1 MDTMAT
7 TTKPVETRA
16 LGWYA
21 VQRVR
26 VGDWFKR
33 HNQKPAA
40 DQKSESQTEFQ
51 PKDKD
56 HDGLPNEQ
64 SEMLDATG
72 TKEDMKERTRDKQ
85 KKKDKDEQVDKTKR
99 DPKIEKQ
106 LENVVNES
114 HIVLA
119 QAKSVFPFQLFPDTV
134 SIDRHKLTI
143 IYRQFWGVE
152 KTVSVPIENI
162 KNIEA
167 DIGPF
172 LGSLN
177 ITSDLFI
184 NNTQEVKY
192 LTSGDARRIQKLV
205 QGAVVAQREEID
217 LNKIGTKKL
226 RTLLI
231 DLGSG
236 HTNSVSN

>member
-1 MDTMAT
+1 M
-7 TTKPVETRA
+7 
-16 LGWYA
+16 
-21 VQRVR
+21 
-26 VGDWFKR
+26 
-33 HNQKPAA
+33 
-40 DQKSESQTEFQ
+40 
-51 PKDKD
+51 
-56 HDGLPNEQ
+56 
-64 SEMLDATG
+64 MLDMTD
-72 TKEDMKERTRDKQ
+72 TKDDPKEQDRQDSSKA
-85 KKKDKDEQVDKTKR
+85 KEKKDEDSKPHP
-99 DPKIEKQ
+99 DPKVEKQ

-114 HIVLA
+114 HVVLA
-119 QAKSVFPFQLFPDTV
+119 KANSVFPFQLFPDTI

-143 IYRQFWGVE
+143 VHREFFGVE

-172 LGSLN
+172 LGSIT

-192 LTSGDARRIQKLV
+192 LTSGDARRFQKLV

-236 HTNSVSN
+236 HHNTVSN

>member
-1 MDTMAT
+1 MAV
-7 TTKPVETRA
+7 TTKSTETRA

-26 VGDWFKR
+26 VGDWFRTHGK
-33 HNQKPAA
+33 HKSSPSDGQDGMPD
-40 DQKSESQTEFQ
+40 DQSM
-51 PKDKD
+51 
-56 HDGLPNEQ
+56 
-64 SEMLDATG
+64 MLDATG
-72 TKEDMKERTRDKQ
+72 TKEAAKAQEGSEKSKSE
-85 KKKDKDEQVDKTKR
+85 KKKSADSKTSA
-99 DPKIEKQ
+99 DPKVEKQ

-114 HIVLA
+114 HVVLA
-119 QAKSVFPFQLFPDTV
+119 KAKSVFPFQLFPDTV

-143 IYRQFWGVE
+143 IYREFWGVE

-172 LGSLN
+172 LGSLT

-217 LNKIGTKKL
+217 LNKIGTEKL

-236 HTNSVSN
+236 HTNSVSG

>member
-1 MDTMAT
+1 M
-7 TTKPVETRA
+7 
-16 LGWYA
+16 
-21 VQRVR
+21 
-26 VGDWFKR
+26 
-33 HNQKPAA
+33 
-40 DQKSESQTEFQ
+40 
-51 PKDKD
+51 
-56 HDGLPNEQ
+56 
-64 SEMLDATG
+64 MLDSTD
-72 TKEDMKERTRDKQ
+72 TKDDPKQQARQDSQAKSQ
-85 KKKDKDEQVDKTKR
+85 KKRDDSTSNT
-99 DPKIEKQ
+99 DPKVEKQ

-114 HIVLA
+114 HVVLA
-119 QAKSVFPFQLFPDTV
+119 KARSVFPFQLFPDTI

-143 IYRQFWGVE
+143 IYREFFWVE

-172 LGSLN
+172 LGSIN

-226 RTLLI
+226 RNLLI

-236 HTNSVSN
+236 HTKSVSS